1 MSGTVR
7 RIQMSICFFK
17 SSTHIHHLLVEP
29 TISERR
35 TLRESIKLGML
46 SASNLIWR
54 QTDLRKKYKSS
65 KTWLIHFFC
74 GKSMWLQNM
83 HKAECCY
90 ICSPLK
96 SIIRVSHLSIFPFLP
111 GMLPLSFPEL
121 HILLS
126 FLHLCRLHKKCH
138 AFILLFW
145 GFLKI
150 CLSGLL
156 FIFASKAATELL
168 LYSTPN
174 LTPIYKIDIDDF
186 LICIYWSLVLMRF
199 KYLKKKGDEV
209 CLNYVLVWLVGYN
222 EVNNIWREFVLMQ
235 SATEHLIISWR
246 HH

>member
-1 MSGTVR
+1 
-7 RIQMSICFFK
+7 
-17 SSTHIHHLLVEP
+17 
-29 TISERR
+29 
-35 TLRESIKLGML
+35 
-46 SASNLIWR
+46 
-54 QTDLRKKYKSS
+54 
-65 KTWLIHFFC
+65 
-74 GKSMWLQNM
+74 MWLQNM

-96 SIIRVSHLSIFPFLP
+96 SIIRESHLSIFTFLP
-111 GMLPLSFPEL
+111 VCFPYHSLNCIFYFHFYTSAGYIKKHGMLSYFRSEVFSRFVW
-121 HILLS
+121 IT
-126 FLHLCRLHKKCH
+126 FY
-138 AFILLFW
+138 
-145 GFLKI
+145 
-150 CLSGLL
+150 
-156 FIFASKAATELL
+156 FASKAATELL

>member
-17 SSTHIHHLLVEP
+17 KLYPHSSPAGRANDI
-29 TISERR
+29 
-35 TLRESIKLGML
+35 RETDSSRVYQVRNAIC
-46 SASNLIWR
+46 NLIWR

-65 KTWLIHFFC
+65 KTWLILFFS

-96 SIIRVSHLSIFPFLP
+96 SIIRVSHLSIFSFLP

-121 HILLS
+121 QFLLS
-126 FLHLCRLHKKCH
+126 FLHLCRLHKKWH
-138 AFILLFW
+138 AFILSFW

-156 FIFASKAATELL
+156 FIFASKAATEALA
-168 LYSTPN
+168 
-174 LTPIYKIDIDDF
+174 
-186 LICIYWSLVLMRF
+186 V
-199 KYLKKKGDEV
+199 
-209 CLNYVLVWLVGYN
+209 
-222 EVNNIWREFVLMQ
+222 Q
-235 SATEHLIISWR
+235 HA
-246 HH
+246 